1 MNEELYDDEVMGDA
15 FRAASRIKR
24 VIEDMPREV
33 TAAILDDIPS
43 STMLGSAIRQDNS
56 KALMNWLSGMSID
69 DMGYAGE
76 RLAHANQAFEY
87 SGSLKHVPHAESL
100 LRIVDAAAASAEG
113 SGDDLAADTQQ
124 FYKILQDASP
134 VIPGTTAD
142 NEPMAMESLYFQTP
156 EETGL
161 GEYDVLKMA
170 RDELSSD
177 MLDDETRDYWES
189 QVRKLVPELRDA
201 KEIYVDDI
209 PLSAAEAESMDA
221 ATLHNEALG
230 KGMGQ
235 ILTALTGSNR
245 APAPE
250 HQSVLTGSLDEE
262 AAEDDMA
269 SLQDHGADDAEVLT

>member
-1 MNEELYDDEVMGDA
+1 MNEELYDDEMMGDA
-15 FRAASRIKR
+15 FRAAARIKR

-43 STMLGSAIRQDNS
+43 STMVGSAIRQNNS
-56 KALMNWLSGMSID
+56 IALMNWLSGMSID

-76 RLAHANQAFEY
+76 RLAHANQAFEH

-100 LRIVDAAAASAEG
+100 LRIVDAAAATADG

-134 VIPGTTAD
+134 VIPGTTSD

-209 PLSAAEAESMDA
+209 PLSAAEAESIDA

-235 ILTALTGSNR
+235 ILTALTGSNK

-250 HQSVLTGSLDEE
+250 QSVLTGSLDEE
-262 AAEDDMA
+262 AEADMA